1 MDSAKRATFNVVILA
16 VLVYCTVMYL
26 DRVDAERK
34 RSEEARENEARL
46 RRLLDFNIMVIIL
59 ADKSG

>member
-1 MDSAKRATFNVVILA
+1 
-16 VLVYCTVMYL
+16 L
-26 DRVDAERK
+26 DRADAERK